1 MGMQKARRRR
11 SATLVTTRNMKLHM
25 IDEIENRR
33 AAEKFIERFGNDAA
47 REAKIRAAELRAAGD
62 AEGHKKLVG
71 PPRRNRVSAEGNGG
85 RPHQAMKA
93 TAAAAPSL
101 LRLGKAAPG

>member
-1 MGMQKARRRR
+1 MGMQKARRGR

-62 AEGHKKLVG
+62 AEGHKNWLVLHG
-71 PPRRNRVSAEGNGG
+71 EIECLLKETAGG
-85 RPHQAMKA
+85 LTKQ
-93 TAAAAPSL
+93 
-101 LRLGKAAPG
+101 